1 MKRLINAFIAIAA
14 LVQPA
19 FSQSFSLSDTTLTF
33 KNQEGKVL
41 TKEEVK
47 EFMKGVFSLR
57 QQLVDGKKVITLI
70 PSGNDE
76 RSLQYAKLD
85 TFKNSLIN
93 KPVAAF
99 NLVDINKNTWNT
111 DKLKGKII
119 IINFWFTACNPC
131 IQEMPHLN
139 KLVAENIDSSVL
151 FIAPAPENETQVK
164 KFLKK
169 YAFDYNIIPSSTE
182 FISAMD
188 IKNFP
193 THLVV
198 DKEGII
204 RQVFIG
210 YADDIKEKLQAE
222 IDKLVNQQR

>member
-57 QQLVDGKKVITLI
+57 QQLVDGKKVITLL

-139 KLVAENIDSSVL
+139 KLVAENKDSSVL

>member
-139 KLVAENIDSSVL
+139 KLVAENKDSSVL

>member
-139 KLVAENIDSSVL
+139 KLVAENKDSSVL

-210 YADDIKEKLQAE
+210 YVDDIKEKLQAE